1 MMGVDQARQND
12 QIARID
18 DAIGGLGHVRGR
30 ADGGDRTVLDEDRSV
45 ANLAL
50 GVVERGDERRPT
62 NQECSDLSRTS

>member
-1 MMGVDQARQND
+1 MMRIDQTWQNH

-18 DAIGGLGHVRGR
+18 DAIGGLGHVRSR
-30 ADGGDRTVLDEDRSV
+30 ADGGDRTVFDEDRAV

-50 GVVERGDERRPT
+50 GVVECGDERRPV

>member
-1 MMGVDQARQND
+1 MGVDQARQND

-18 DAIGGLGHVRGR
+18 DAIGGLGQFRSR
-30 ADGGDRTVLDEDRSV
+30 ADGGDRTVLDEDRAV

-50 GVVERGDERRPT
+50 GVVECGDERRPT